1 MFIYETVTT
10 KKVELQKYIRR
21 QTLNVL
27 NDPLNEDFSEGE
39 VERNA
44 FNSTE
49 VEHRVPASTF
59 HFFSE

>member
-1 MFIYETVTT
+1 MT
-10 KKVELQKYIRR
+10 KKVELQVYIRK
-21 QTLNVL
+21 QTVNVH

-49 VEHRVPASTF
+49 VEHSVPVSTF